1 MKSKFFKIAAAAILI
16 TIIAVPVAAG
26 DGSSRETKVREE
38 NESISTS
45 VVSDAAEIEDKI
57 VYEDSLKQ
65 EDVSVD
71 SFVPVDETDIQTR
84 TLERDELISK
94 SASLK
99 ARIMLETSLLDSIG
113 DPKEVERMEQEIA
126 LMKEQV
132 DEIWNT
138 LNEMSEASIK
148 EFNEAKAKERLD
160 ESGYINSDNLK
171 P

>member
-1 MKSKFFKIAAAAILI
+1 MKSKFLKIAAVTILI
-16 TIIAVPVAAG
+16 TIIAIPVAAG
-26 DGSSRETKVREE
+26 DGFSQKTKVPEE

-57 VYEDSLKQ
+57 VNEDSVKQ

-71 SFVPVDETDIQTR
+71 SFVSLDETDIQIR

-99 ARIMLETSLLDSIG
+99 ARIMLETSLLDSID
-113 DPKEVERMEQEIA
+113 DPKEVERMKQEIA
-126 LMKEQV
+126 IMKEQV

-148 EFNEAKAKERLD
+148 EFNEAKTKERLD
-160 ESGYINSDNLK
+160 
-171 P
+171 